1 VRSLAAIGMNSKVD
15 ERADTDWRVRQAFI
29 GMEPYE
35 LLIEDCRL
43 NSADARKETFANEY
57 E

>member
-1 VRSLAAIGMNSKVD
+1 VRSLAAIRMNSKVD

-35 LLIEDCRL
+35 LLIEGCSPQFSRCTKGDL
-43 NSADARKETFANEY
+43 RK
-57 E
+57 